1 MPSAGGRGDRNRL
14 EVAQTLKAYEG
25 LAPKKLLVG
34 QVPFVEDA
42 EKAMEEMEKEKRI

>member
-1 MPSAGGRGDRNRL
+1 MNRL

-42 EKAMEEMEKEKRI
+42 EKALEELEREEQEKAR

>member
-1 MPSAGGRGDRNRL
+1 MNRL

-42 EKAMEEMEKEKRI
+42 ERRWKNWNGKNRKRQDKKGC

>member
-1 MPSAGGRGDRNRL
+1 MNRL

-42 EKAMEEMEKEKRI
+42 EKAIAVFCTCVKMSALEKLGV